1 MLYKGKG
8 DKMAITSESQLI
20 DIAAIDSGCKI
31 IEAAAADYTTCST
44 KVKEASQ
51 ICTSEALS
59 VEKTTMQPALEELA
73 ASIAMIEGN
82 ITSFTTQIRSVA
94 SQIYAE
100 QSAALAQYRAEQ
112 QAEAANSGN

>member
-1 MLYKGKG
+1 
-8 DKMAITSESQLI
+8 MAITSESQLI

-31 IEAAAADYTTCST
+31 IEAAAADYTTCS
-44 KVKEASQ
+44 KNVNEASQ

-59 VEKTTMQPALEELA
+59 VEKTNMQPALQELA
-73 ASIAMIEGN
+73 TSIGTIEGN
-82 ITSFTTQIRSVA
+82 IIAFTTQIRSVA

-112 QAEAANSGN
+112 EAAANSSN